1 MTSMRDPLVGHAL
14 EGRYE
19 ITDRLARGGM
29 ATVYRAHDNR
39 LGRIVA
45 VKVMHEGLGDDQD
58 FGRKFDREARAA
70 ARLSHP
76 NVVSVFDQGRD
87 HGRPYIVMEYVPGS
101 TLRSVIVRDAPLEA
115 TRALDIIEPVL
126 AALAAAHEAG
136 LVHRDVKPEN
146 VLISDRGQ
154 LKVAD
159 FGLAKAISGQS
170 ATATQGLLIGTVSYL
185 PPELVTIGKA
195 DTRSDVYSA
204 GVVLWEMLTGRKP
217 HTGDTPIQVAYA
229 HVHNDIPRVS
239 EFLPGSE
246 RALFPDYLDA
256 LVAGAVQRDPAR
268 RPVDAAH
275 FLSQVRLARTAL
287 AEGVTS
293 SPALVAKFS
302 TEVDTE
308 LVDHDPDHVETH
320 RFGDPDADEQT
331 SNPHRSGP
339 SASTGGATAVRT
351 DTGTGTTP
359 DEAAPVAAGARTAP
373 SPDEPDVEFTPTDL
387 RPVPA
392 RVYRRRRWMLLV
404 VLLLVLGL
412 VGGLGGWWL
421 LAGRWTETPALS
433 GLTRDDAVSAATA
446 AHLEVTFDEAYSE
459 TVAAGRVI
467 DTDPAA
473 GERVTRGTSMEVA
486 LSLGP
491 ERFEVP
497 TLTGL
502 TTEEATE
509 ALREVNLVVGEQTE
523 VWHEEVA
530 AGVVLEAS
538 LEPGSQAKRGDAV
551 DLTVSKGREPIAVP
565 EVAGKSNADAK
576 AAIEKA
582 GLTVEVKEAHS
593 ASVAKGVVISQD
605 PAEGTLHRGDTV
617 TITVSKGPVMV
628 EVPNVKSMGVQAA
641 TKVLQ
646 DKGFKVTTKPVEE
659 NYLGLGYVSY
669 TNPGIGTAAPQG
681 STITLFLV

>member
-1 MTSMRDPLVGHAL
+1 MTLTSMRDPLVGHAL

-101 TLRSVIVRDAPLEA
+101 TLRSMIVRDAPLEA
-115 TRALDIIEPVL
+115 PRALDIIEPVL

-159 FGLAKAISGQS
+159 FGLAKAISGQT

-229 HVHNDIPRVS
+229 HVHNDIPPVS
-239 EFLPGSE
+239 DFLPGSE

-256 LVAGAVQRDPAR
+256 LVAGAVRRDPAR

-275 FLSQVRLARTAL
+275 FLTNVRLARSAL
-287 AEGVTS
+287 ADGVTS
-293 SPALVAKFS
+293 SPTLVRKFTSDTPSHNHLALVG
-302 TEVDTE
+302 DD
-308 LVDHDPDHVETH
+308 DHAGPD
-320 RFGDPDADEQT
+320 DEATITTVTRLPVHQ
-331 SNPHRSGP
+331 PAPVMP
-339 SASTGGATAVRT
+339 SAPS
-351 DTGTGTTP
+351 
-359 DEAAPVAAGARTAP
+359 AGSSP
-373 SPDEPDVEFTPTDL
+373 SPQEYSEYTPTDL
-387 RPVPA
+387 RPVPPQ
-392 RVYRRRRWMLLV
+392 VYRRRRGLLLLI
-404 VLLLVLGL
+404 LLLVLGL
-412 VGGLGGWWL
+412 VGGVGGWWL
-421 LAGRWTETPALS
+421 MAGRWTDTPALA
-433 GLTRDDAVSAATA
+433 GLTREDAISAATA
-446 AHLEVTFDEAYSE
+446 ADLEVTFDEAHSE

-473 GERVTRGTSMEVA
+473 GARVTRGSSMEVA

-497 TLTGL
+497 KLVGMSVG
-502 TTEEATE
+502 EATE
-509 ALREVNLVVGEQTE
+509 ALRRVNLVVGETKE
-523 VWHEEVA
+523 VWHEEVP
-530 AGVVLEAS
+530 AGVVVGAS
-538 LEPGSQAKRGDAV
+538 MDAGSQAKRGDKV
-551 DLTVSKGREPIAVP
+551 DLTVSKGRQPITVP
-565 EVAGKSNADAK
+565 KVAGKSQADAQ
-576 AAIEKA
+576 AAIKKA
-582 GLTVEVKEAHS
+582 GLTAEVKQAHS
-593 ASVAKGVVISQD
+593 ASVPKGVVISQA
-605 PAEGTLHRGDTV
+605 PADGTLYRGDRV
-617 TITVSKGPVMV
+617 SITVSKGPVMV
-628 EVPNVKSMGVQAA
+628 QVPNVKSMGVQAA

-646 DKGFKVTTKPVEE
+646 DKGFKVTTRPVEE
-659 NYLGLGYVSY
+659 NYLGLGYVAY
-669 TNPGIGTAAPQG
+669 TDPGIGSSAPKG
-681 STITLFLV
+681 STITLYLV